1 MDGNIPNPYG
11 RFPTSACF
19 TIGIANQYTCV
30 IRDVCDALGT
40 GYGGGRVPRGPGTS
54 RMEGVPRGEPLRWK
68 NKKPVPGARDQN
80 TL

>member
-40 GYGGGRVPRGPGTS
+40 GDGRGRVTPRPGHLKDGGGPARGAAQ
-54 RMEGVPRGEPLRWK
+54 MEK
-68 NKKPVPGARDQN
+68 
-80 TL
+80 